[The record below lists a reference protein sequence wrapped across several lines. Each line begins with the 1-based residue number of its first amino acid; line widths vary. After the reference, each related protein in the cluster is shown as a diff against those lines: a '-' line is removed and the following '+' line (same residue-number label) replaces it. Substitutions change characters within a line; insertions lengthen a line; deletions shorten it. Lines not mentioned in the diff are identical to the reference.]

1 MNSMNTELMFSSKTN
16 EWATPQQFF
25 DELNK
30 EFNFDLDPCSDG
42 KNNKCK
48 RFFTKE
54 QDGLQQSW
62 GGGLEYSAILHMVL
76 KSKSGLRKHIE
87 KVLKTIL

>member
-30 EFNFDLDPCSDG
+30 EFN
-42 KNNKCK
+42 
-48 RFFTKE
+48 
-54 QDGLQQSW
+54 
-62 GGGLEYSAILHMVL
+62 
-76 KSKSGLRKHIE
+76 
-87 KVLKTIL
+87 